1 MSTQSINN
9 QLTINPPVPSSVK
22 VKVGNTPVPLLPPL
36 DAFAFLTNK
45 EAENVCNIL
54 WFALTH
60 EGLPVEPRNLGNL
73 AFKTLLITL
82 G

>member
-1 MSTQSINN
+1 MSTQSISN
-9 QLTINPPVPSSVK
+9 QLTIDPPVPSSVK

-36 DAFAFLTNK
+36 DAFAFLTNI

-60 EGLPVEPRNLGNL
+60 EGLPVEPQNLETWRSKL
-73 AFKTLLITL
+73 C
-82 G
+82 